1 MLTRKDLQRLH
12 FEKKT
17 KRNTKVVEGIQTILG
32 FYIYPAVTFSFAVT
46 TLQSLHA

>member
-12 FEKKT
+12 FEKK